1 MSVQMSSSASAS
13 SSTDQVLFGFSPP
26 PASAKTLLDA
36 ITLIQEYSI
45 AEEKSP
51 LPETFLTLKGQALLF
66 GIGFFA
72 SMDSV
77 ITSFFLVPIGMFI
90 FLSPGEKTMAVKLF
104 ALLLMIIMPLAI
116 SILLSSLARY
126 PKWPKGLTVFAIGR
140 LLTGILAG
148 GLVIS
153 MFAFAALYLYL
164 TKVLLVYYPL
174 LQARYGKLPTLP
186 EYVTFIP
193 LPSAWIILALH
204 ILLPLIP
211 CIIVA
216 IKRQQI
222 REKGDG

>member
-1 MSVQMSSSASAS
+1 MSVQMSSSASSNA
-13 SSTDQVLFGFSPP
+13 DQVLFGFSPP
-26 PASAKTLLDA
+26 SPSAKTLLDA

-90 FLSPGEKTMAVKLF
+90 FMSPGEKTMAVKLF
-104 ALLLMIIMPLAI
+104 ALLLMIVMPLAI

-148 GLVIS
+148 GLVVS
-153 MFAFAALYLYL
+153 MFAFAALYLFL
-164 TKVLLVYYPL
+164 TKALLVYYPL
-174 LQARYGKLPTLP
+174 LQTQYGKLPALP
-186 EYVTFIP
+186 EYVTSIP
-193 LPSAWIILALH
+193 LPSAWIILTLH

-211 CIIVA
+211 CVIVA
-216 IKRQQI
+216 FKRHQI
-222 REKGDG
+222 RKRGDG

>member
-1 MSVQMSSSASAS
+1 MSVEMAS
-13 SSTDQVLFGFSPP
+13 SSNADQVLFGFSPP
-26 PASAKTLLDA
+26 SASAKTLLDA

-45 AEEKSP
+45 AEDKSP

-77 ITSFFLVPIGMFI
+77 IYSFFLVPIGMSI
-90 FLSPGEKTMAVKLF
+90 FLHPGDKSLSTKLF
-104 ALLLMIIMPLAI
+104 AIMLMVVMPLAM
-116 SILLSSLARY
+116 SVLLSSLARY

-140 LLTGILAG
+140 LLIGILTG
-148 GLVIS
+148 GLVLS
-153 MFAFAALYLYL
+153 MIAFAALYLFL
-164 TKVLLVYYPL
+164 TKVMLYYYPL
-174 LQARYGKLPTLP
+174 FQAQYGRLPALP

-204 ILLPLIP
+204 ILLPSIP
-211 CIIVA
+211 CVVVA
-216 IKRQQI
+216 FKRRQI

>member
-1 MSVQMSSSASAS
+1 MSVEMAS
-13 SSTDQVLFGFSPP
+13 SSHADQVLFGFSPP
-26 PASAKTLLDA
+26 SPSAKTLLDA

-104 ALLLMIIMPLAI
+104 ALLLMVVVPLAI

-153 MFAFAALYLYL
+153 MFAFAALYLFL

-174 LQARYGKLPTLP
+174 LQAQYGKLPALP
-186 EYVTFIP
+186 EYVTSIP

-211 CIIVA
+211 CLIVA
-216 IKRQQI
+216 IKRRQI